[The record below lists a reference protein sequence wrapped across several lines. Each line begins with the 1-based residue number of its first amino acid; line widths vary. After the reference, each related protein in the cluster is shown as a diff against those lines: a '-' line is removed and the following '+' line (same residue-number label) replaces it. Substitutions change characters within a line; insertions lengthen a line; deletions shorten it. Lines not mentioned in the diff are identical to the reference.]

1 MSWTADE
8 ALKHWQKKGLLTEKK
23 ATELKKALTKEERM
37 DAHGM
42 PKAMAIFATVG
53 SILVGL
59 GIILFIGSNWADM
72 SPVQRVLTLLVGY
85 AVVAMGAYVTEKR
98 DLPTVSE
105 SLWLLTD
112 VIFGANIILL
122 AQIFNYSLTYWQGPL
137 LWAIGALGMG
147 IARNHKAHIYLAVP
161 LFILALG
168 WFGTGTGR
176 FFGSQ
181 FEFLGSENNLLP
193 VLSVLGIGL
202 VSLALLLRNSTRWDF
217 AHHACMK
224 WGALLVTVPMIISTF
239 DSSVPGEIYE
249 MTGTLKQYLV
259 IGTSLIFAALAV
271 WKGDLDRSESKVYL
285 LTLAALMTA
294 MLIQWNGQ
302 SGVGVVFDSSE
313 LLYFLY
319 ILAVFAVAL
328 WTVWIGILTEN
339 SMVVNYGL
347 VVAAIIITVQYFSWT
362 FALLDKSLAF
372 ILGGILLIVMTIF
385 IERKRRKIL
394 SSFDS

>member
-8 ALKHWQKKGLLTEKK
+8 ALQHWQKKGLLTEKK
-23 ATELKKALTKEERM
+23 ALELQKALTKSDRM
-37 DAHGM
+37 DSHGM

-59 GIILFIGSNWADM
+59 GILLFIGSNWGEM
-72 SPVQRVLTLLVGY
+72 SPLQRILTLITGY
-85 AVVAMGAYVTEKR
+85 AVVVMGAYVTEKR
-98 DLPTVSE
+98 NLPVVSE

-122 AQIFNYSLTYWQGPL
+122 AQIFHYSLTYWQGPL
-137 LWAIGALGMG
+137 LWGVGALAMG
-147 IARNHKAHIYLAVP
+147 IARKHKAHMYLAVP

-168 WFGTGTGR
+168 WVDSGSGW
-176 FFGSQ
+176 FFGGQ

-202 VSLALLLRNSTRWDF
+202 VSLGVILRNSSQWDF
-217 AHHACMK
+217 AHHACIK
-224 WGALLVTVPMIISTF
+224 WGALLVTIPMIISTF
-239 DSSVPGEIYE
+239 DSAIPGEIYE

-259 IGTSLIFAALAV
+259 IGASLILASLSV
-271 WKGDLDRSESKVYL
+271 WIGDLDRSESKVYM
-285 LTLAALMTA
+285 LTLAALMGA

-302 SGVGVVFDSSE
+302 SGVGVVFEASE

-319 ILAVFAVAL
+319 VLAIFAVAL
-328 WTVWIGILTEN
+328 WTVWVGIFTEN

-347 VVAAIIITVQYFSWT
+347 VVAAIIITVQYFSWS

-372 ILGGILLIVMTIF
+372 ILGGILLITMTIF